1 MVAFILRG
9 MEEYMR
15 ILSYLMLLIIMLI
28 GLTFASLNSTVVSF
42 NYYLGTKEIALS
54 LLLVSSFGVGICL
67 GLLAAIFPWLKAKTE
82 VFRIRSR
89 LKVVEKEV
97 ENLRSMPIKD
107 E

>member
-1 MVAFILRG
+1 
-9 MEEYMR
+9 MR
-15 ILSYLMLLIIMLI
+15 ILSYLVLLVIMLV

-54 LLLVSSFGVGICL
+54 LLLVFAFGLGIGL
-67 GLLAAIFPWLKAKTE
+67 GLLVAVFPWLKAKADI
-82 VFRIRSR
+82 FRIKSR
-89 LKVVEKEV
+89 LKVVEKEL